1 MQTEE
6 AIIEQ
11 AKNGDTDAFE
21 KLVKRYE
28 MRVYHFVLKSLR
40 DPEDALDIAQE
51 TFLRVYRNLSLF
63 RGQSS
68 FSTWIFSIA
77 SNLCI
82 DFVRKQ
88 KRRGRHIPSVNED
101 SPEMQ
106 NLTDDR
112 FDPVARAEK
121 REVVRE
127 IDRAL
132 SAITPD
138 LREIFLL
145 REVAGMSYQ
154 EIADTLDIEL
164 GTVKSRIARA
174 RAALA
179 KELSDLRNNSARRAS
194 NDSKER

>member
-6 AIIEQ
+6 TLIEQ
-11 AKNGDTDAFE
+11 AKSGDLDAFE
-21 KLVKRYE
+21 RIVKRYE
-28 MRVYHFVLKSLR
+28 TRVYHFILKSLR
-40 DPEDALDIAQE
+40 NPEDALDISQE
-51 TFLRVYRNLSLF
+51 TFLRVHRSLGLF

-106 NLTDDR
+106 NLADER
-112 FDPVARAEK
+112 PDPVSQAEK
-121 REVVRE
+121 REVARE

-132 SAITPD
+132 AAITPD

-145 REVAGMSYQ
+145 REVAGLSYQ
-154 EIADTLDIEL
+154 EIADALDIEL

-174 RAALA
+174 RGALA
-179 KELSDLRNNSARRAS
+179 KELADLRNNSARNAS
-194 NDSKER
+194 NDMKER

>member
-6 AIIEQ
+6 TLIEQ
-11 AKNGDTDAFE
+11 AKNGDLDAFE
-21 KLVKRYE
+21 GIVTLYE
-28 MRVYHFVLKSLR
+28 KRVYHFILKSLR
-40 DPEDALDIAQE
+40 NPEDAMDISQE
-51 TFLRVYRNLSLF
+51 TFLRVYRSLNLF

-88 KRRGRHIPSVNED
+88 KRRGLHIPALSED

-106 NLTDDR
+106 NLTDER
-112 FDPVARAEK
+112 HDPVMHAEK
-121 REVVRE
+121 RETARE

-132 SAITPD
+132 AAVTPD

-145 REVAGMSYQ
+145 REVAGLSYQ
-154 EIADTLDIEL
+154 EIADALDIEL

-179 KELSDLRNNSARRAS
+179 KELRALRNNSANDTS
-194 NDSKER
+194 NDTKER

>member
-6 AIIEQ
+6 TLIEQ
-11 AKNGDTDAFE
+11 AKSGDQDAFAE
-21 KLVKRYE
+21 LVHRYE
-28 MRVYHFVLKSLR
+28 KRVYHFILKSLR
-40 DPEDALDIAQE
+40 NAEDAMDVSQE

-68 FSTWIFSIA
+68 FSTWIFSI
-77 SNLCI
+77 SHHLCI

-112 FDPVARAEK
+112 YDPSATAEK
-121 REVVRE
+121 RETVRE

-132 SAITPD
+132 GAISSD

-145 REVAGMSYQ
+145 REVAGLSYQ
-154 EIADTLDIEL
+154 EIADTLEIEL

-179 KELSDLRNNSARRAS
+179 KELHGLRNNSGKSAS
-194 NDSKER
+194 NDTKER